1 MNLAMKD
8 FRNKVVVI
16 TGAGSG
22 IGRATA
28 LAFAREG
35 AKLHLT
41 DINRERVE
49 AVAKEIHALGAEA
62 TPYVVDS
69 ASREAMAKFAEE
81 VYAKAGR
88 VDILHNNAGLGFG
101 APFEK
106 TSLEDWEKVLRVN
119 LWGVI
124 YGMHFFVPKMIA
136 QGKGGHIVNTASG
149 AGLTGLPAL
158 APYTAS
164 KFAVVG
170 LSETA
175 GIELRKYGIYVTAL
189 CPGIINTRIVK
200 DSKVE
205 LYDERGESS
214 KAAIDNFYEQYG
226 AGPEQVAKDVLK
238 AIRCKRPVQPSPLHM
253 YPPWIL
259 KRISVRL
266 YQAVA
271 RVVWTSLESRL
282 HLKINPR

>member
-1 MNLAMKD
+1 MNLDMKD

-35 AKLHLT
+35 AKLHIT

-49 AVAKEIHALGAEA
+49 AAANEIRALGAEA

-69 ASREAMAKFAEE
+69 ASREAMAKFADE
-81 VYAKAGR
+81 VYSKAGR
-88 VDILHNNAGLGFG
+88 VDILHNNAGIGVG
-101 APFEK
+101 APLEK
-106 TSLEDWEKVLRVN
+106 TSLEDWEKVLSVN

-124 YGMHFFVPKMIA
+124 YGMHFFVPRMIA
-136 QGKGGHIVNTASG
+136 QGGGGHIVNTASG

-175 GIELRKYGIYVTAL
+175 GIELRKYGICVTAL
-189 CPGIINTRIVK
+189 CPGIIATRIVK

-205 LYDERGESS
+205 LYDAQGVSR
-214 KAAIDNFYEQYG
+214 KAAVDRFYEQYG
-226 AGPEQVAKDVLK
+226 VGPEQVAKDVLK
-238 AIRCKRPVQPSPLHM
+238 AVRCRRPVQPSPWHM

-271 RVVWTSLESRL
+271 RVVGKFLLDR
-282 HLKINPR
+282 

>member
-1 MNLAMKD
+1 MNLDMKD

-28 LAFAREG
+28 FAFAREG
-35 AKLHLT
+35 AKLHIT
-41 DINRERVE
+41 DIVPERIE
-49 AVAKEIHALGAEA
+49 AVAKEVRALRAEA

-69 ASREAMAKFAEE
+69 ADREAVAKFAEE

-88 VDILHNNAGLGFG
+88 VDILHNNAGIGFG
-101 APFEK
+101 APLDQ
-106 TSLEDWEKVLRVN
+106 TSLEDWEKVLSVN

-124 YGMHFFVPKMIA
+124 YGMHFFVSKMIA
-136 QGKGGHIVNTASG
+136 QGGGGHIVNTASG

-205 LYDERGESS
+205 LYDAQGVSR
-214 KAAIDNFYEQYG
+214 KAAVDNFYEQYG
-226 AGPEQVAKDVLK
+226 VGPEEVAKDVLR
-238 AIRCKRPVQPSPLHM
+238 AIRCRRPVQPSPLHM

-266 YQAVA
+266 YQAAARMVA
-271 RVVWTSLESRL
+271 RFLM
-282 HLKINPR
+282 